1 MTQYVGHAKEES
13 MSEAKDE
20 LTSGAKNDSMCE
32 ETKVPLSD
40 SKNEPISETNDSP
53 QSDAKD
59 EPFTTEVPQERRQ
72 ESPFECRPELPM
84 KGQPATPTQP
94 YPAVVNPKNPYPV
107 VTCQQ
112 DQDAVP
118 SSSEASEGKVKI
130 SGKIIFKDNSQ
141 LETKACNILSNEAPS
156 TKGESMNVWAQSY
169 ASDAMDPAKKDS
181 KVDSAAMQDKKQIIL
196 EFETQASK
204 TEGNNPSSEK
214 PNEIVEGKQ
223 QKTEELYPTTP
234 KGYEIGC
241 VIDFS
246 NGIQISRDSAGKAEQ
261 VVEAETENLED
272 TIKTSSTAEHEEKPA
287 KAIQEVEEVK
297 NSKDIDIKS
306 PTNSLP
312 IKIVRNEDG
321 SPVDPP
327 PIITRIPSS
336 ELKSDKDV
344 SPEESSSSKY
354 KRNLEFIQTEPVL
367 TSDGEMKLVEPTSV
381 DLSLEPSMKKAT
393 EMTPEV
399 EEFQSK
405 TNELQSEIK
414 ELQSEATEQKSE
426 ATTTE
431 LESKELQSE
440 VKELQSEATEQK
452 SEATTNESKSKE
464 LQSEMKELQSKATEQ
479 KSEAT
484 TNESKSKE
492 LQSKATEQKSEAT
505 TNESKSKELQSEMKE
520 QKAEATTKESKSKE
534 LQSKATEQKSE
545 ATTNDS
551 RSKERQTERRDAT
564 EQKSEATTNESKSK
578 ELQSKATEQ
587 KSEATTNE
595 SKSKE
600 LQSEMKELQSKA
612 TEQKS
617 EATTNESKSKEL
629 QSEMK
634 ELQSEAT
641 EQKSEATTNESKS
654 KELQSEVKELQS
666 EATEQKSEAT
676 TNESKSKEF
685 QSEMKE
691 LQSKATEQKSESK
704 EAVSASKMDSQNTPK
719 SAAEIISML
728 ELKQKAMKSISHGS
742 TLADPPIKST
752 SQIVATF
759 GLRPEPGQGFRAK
772 GTLNNTELD
781 RQADE
786 YFAKINEH
794 ETSQLEKKMEPETSK
809 IESKI
814 ESETSKL
821 VNIME
826 PESSQLPKIIEP
838 VNSQLENKMGAKTLL
853 PESKVDQV
861 ETPEESNRKAEE
873 YFENIAELEISQL
886 DRQMEESK
894 SSTFEEL
901 SAISKTDKSSELET
915 KVEDVQNPNEP
926 KEYATFKAM
935 VKQRKADEY
944 FAKINE
950 AEISQLD
957 GKIEPEST
965 QLDGKMETKSQEK
978 SKSFED
984 MSTEGNK
991 EQTDNTDQKNTSKE
1005 MNPDVDIDDNKVED
1019 KKELPSDRP
1028 LFVPADDKDRLL
1040 EKSELTGGELY
1051 KPQSEDP
1058 MSDDYNYDSNPTT
1071 DKNEKKEKP
1080 RSKPKLEDGEL
1091 DVKLLVPDKTTNTAS
1106 GIPETTAAPAKQ
1118 NFVQYIFGK
1127 IFRKEKKTPPADRT
1141 MSTDCQRRDLNTS
1154 STLLYPEHDDIL
1166 DDPYSPEVG
1175 KVINPDDKDFISPD
1189 LERQGLGATTIHEE
1203 RYDQPQAMKKDNPV
1217 GVWSI
1222 IKLKAP
1228 LNTQPSKKMSMA
1240 MPILRFAS
1248 DDKGSL
1254 KIRSA
1259 SPQCKNRE
1267 KTVHEELME
1276 KKENQENK
1284 TEILGDSEQCAEKM
1298 EKLKKEPKD
1307 DDCKRSFSSYFEGF
1321 TKMFWSSSIS
1331 DADPSKK
1338 DK

>member
-1 MTQYVGHAKEES
+1 MIGRIPICRRPIHYLGLLRPSLRSAQISPIAERRLKHGMDDSGEESSAKAHTRLRQVKSIKVRQSFCKKENPARDGAATSGLMTQYVGHAKEES

-452 SEATTNESKSKE
+452 SEATT
-464 LQSEMKELQSKATEQ
+464 
-479 KSEAT
+479 
-484 TNESKSKE
+484 
-492 LQSKATEQKSEAT
+492 
-505 TNESKSKELQSEMKE
+505 
-520 QKAEATTKESKSKE
+520 KESKSKE

-551 RSKERQTERRDAT
+551 RS
-564 EQKSEATTNESKSK
+564 
-578 ELQSKATEQ
+578 
-587 KSEATTNE
+587 
-595 SKSKE
+595 
-600 LQSEMKELQSKA
+600 KELQSKA